1 MQTTEFRRAFQ
12 RPPPVDSMGKY
23 RRRFSRDKIDNTL
36 AQTSIIYILS
46 PFISIIV
53 LIISGLFMKIHIF
66 INTTKEIESEGKIY
80 FTRQILQISDSAG
93 HWL

>member
-1 MQTTEFRRAFQ
+1 MQTTEFCRAFQ
-12 RPPPVDSMGKY
+12 RPPPVNSMGKY

-53 LIISGLFMKIHIF
+53 LIISGLFMKILYDNIF
-66 INTTKEIESEGKIY
+66 INTTKEMKSEGEIY
-80 FTRQILQISDSAG
+80 FTRQIL
-93 HWL
+93 